1 MSVTHTTP
9 FPSQNEAIRLHL
21 QWSWELVSTDMVPVP
36 RADFADAITVLR
48 HDIGSR
54 DTWDD
59 DDAQET
65 AQDGWNDL
73 APVAEALHGLFDSYM
88 HYRLRPTDGD
98 LAAGTIPVPFS
109 RLEHVVNALGHKLA
123 AYDDGCVPEE
133 GVYRRIARE
142 TGVLGRIA
150 VVMDTYER
158 QVIRGEHDAATP
170 TPTATEGSAAPD
182 DGATA

>member
-59 DDAQET
+59 D
-65 AQDGWNDL
+65 
-73 APVAEALHGLFDSYM
+73 
-88 HYRLRPTDGD
+88 

-150 VVMDTYER
+150 MVMDTYER

-170 TPTATEGSAAPD
+170 TPTPMEGRATPD